1 MSFLLMDGDENLLVD
16 SAQQFSLK
24 LGCEP
29 KAQVIVFHSVN
40 MLFNFHLKIAH
51 GNMFKFVNFHFTVP
65 ISSLSL
71 SVPKTLNIYF

>member
-29 KAQVIVFHSVN
+29 KAQVIVFYSAN
-40 MLFNFHLKIAH
+40 MLAYSTSI
-51 GNMFKFVNFHFTVP
+51 
-65 ISSLSL
+65 
-71 SVPKTLNIYF
+71 